1 MLVDAFV
8 PKPALPFVSEIATDV
23 AGLVAFTSLETIS
36 FLLLEGTSTS
46 RFAVEW
52 PLSST
57 VWSGIVNVAWT
68 LVVGQRDGLIIHKET
83 KKK

>member
-36 FLLLEGTSTS
+36 FLFLEGTSMS
-46 RFAVEW
+46 EKPVDK
-52 PLSST
+52 L
-57 VWSGIVNVAWT
+57 
-68 LVVGQRDGLIIHKET
+68 
-83 KKK
+83 